1 MSLLRTS
8 LFRTSFLTAAALT
21 ALSSA
26 LLAAPAQPRMALP
39 GGMTPL
45 ASVSQPL
52 GVTAP
57 SAAVPLAISLP
68 LRNQA
73 QMQQLLQDLYNPS
86 SSRYGQF
93 LTPAE
98 FAAQFGPTQ
107 ADYNAVIAFAQSQG
121 LTVTHT
127 HPERTLLDVSG
138 PASAIQ
144 SAFGVTLR
152 QYVSPAGAVFHAP
165 DSAPSVPASLAGRI
179 SAVCGLDTS
188 VKRSTNLQQR
198 QSVSISN
205 AASVP
210 PGSGPFGGVVPTD
223 IRTAY
228 NLTSTGLTGAGQT
241 LAVFELD
248 TYTPKDV
255 LRYERNFFL
264 PTVPLQN
271 VLVDSTDPNFPLYPG
286 GGTAEVVLDIDL
298 QIALA
303 PKAAKVMVYIAPNT
317 DQGVVDSY
325 QQIATDDQAKSI
337 SSSWATFEDE
347 VSGTSLFGEAV
358 AFQQM
363 ALQGQSIFTSAG
375 DTGGVDR
382 NTGNLSAGDPSGQPF
397 VCSVGGTTLS
407 VQSPG
412 KNEDYLSETTWND
425 GPASAGGGGVSIF
438 WPVPFYQKNAAGLT
452 AKAFPKSGVSATMR
466 NVPDISLNADPAT
479 GYLIYVTDPS
489 AGAGYFQYG
498 GTSCS
503 APLWAGF
510 AALVNQSRANASKG
524 TIGFINPALYSFGP
538 GGANAARYS
547 LDFHDIADGSNNN
560 PFLAVPGYDDATG
573 LGTFNGANLIS
584 DLTGF

>member
-1 MSLLRTS
+1 MS
-8 LFRTSFLTAAALT
+8 LFRTSLRTSLLTAAALS

-26 LLAAPAQPRMALP
+26 LLAAPAPTRTALP
-39 GGMTPL
+39 GGVTPL
-45 ASVSQPL
+45 VSVSQPL
-52 GVTAP
+52 GATPPTAK
-57 SAAVPLAISLP
+57 VPLAISLP

-73 QMQQLLQDLYNPS
+73 QMQQLIQDLYNPS

-93 LTPAE
+93 LTPAQ

-107 ADYNAVIAFAQSQG
+107 ADYNAVIAYAQSQG
-121 LTVTHT
+121 LTVTRT

-138 PASAIQ
+138 SASAAQ
-144 SAFGVTLR
+144 AAFAVTLR
-152 QYVSPAGAVFHAP
+152 QYAAPDGTVFHAP
-165 DSAPSVPASLAGRI
+165 DSAPSIPASLAGRI

-188 VKRSTNLQQR
+188 AKRTTNLQQR
-198 QSVSISN
+198 QPA

-210 PGSGPFGGVVPTD
+210 PGTGLGGSVVPTD

-264 PTVPLQN
+264 PVVPLQN

-317 DQGVVDSY
+317 DQGVVDNY
-325 QQIATDDQAKSI
+325 QQIATDNQAKSI
-337 SSSWATFEDE
+337 SSSWATFEDR

-358 AFQQM
+358 AFEQM

-375 DTGGVDR
+375 DTGGLD
-382 NTGNLSAGDPSGQPF
+382 TGTGQLSAGDPSGQPF

-412 KNEDYLSETTWND
+412 VNENYLSETTWND
-425 GPASAGGGGVSIF
+425 ALNSAGGGGVSIF
-438 WPVPFYQKNAAGLT
+438 WPVPFYQKNAATLT
-452 AKAFPKSGVSATMR
+452 ANAYPDSGVSATMR
-466 NVPDISLNADPAT
+466 NVPDISLNADPNT
-479 GYLIYVTDPS
+479 GYLIYVTDPA

-510 AALVNQSRANASKG
+510 AALVNQSRANAGKG

-538 GGANAARYS
+538 GGANASRYS

-573 LGTFNGANLIS
+573 LGSFDGANLIG
-584 DLTGF
+584 DLTKF